1 MAEIDITLL
10 FPEIEKINVEIEM
23 LDFTFVENC
32 SDWKVLLKVLQVL
45 QSGKEG
51 HYPELMRKTEEK
63 LLSVMPSREKKRY
76 EAVHCKVSENEK
88 MKAENDLFSWVANQ
102 SKLDD
107 SLKMKRKTEK
117 EDGSSVSAVTSSS
130 SNFSSS
136 SSEEEQRFLEG
147 NLSLINKSQYQKIEK
162 ARIQYKINELSS
174 LQKTNK
180 AG

>member
-10 FPEIEKINVEIEM
+10 FPEIEKINVEIDM
-23 LDFTFVENC
+23 LDFTFIENC

-51 HYPELMRKTEEK
+51 HYPELMRKAEEK
-63 LLSVMPSREKKRY
+63 LLSEMPAREKKRY
-76 EAVHCKVSENEK
+76 EAVHSKVSETEK
-88 MKAENDLFSWVANQ
+88 MKAENDLFSWITNQ

-117 EDGSSVSAVTSSS
+117 EENGWISALNSSS

-136 SSEEEQRFLEG
+136 SSEEERRFLEG
-147 NLSLINKSQYQKIEK
+147 NLSFINKSQYQKIEK
-162 ARIQYKINELSS
+162 ARIQYKIHELSS